1 MSSLRSMSRTANWLR
16 EITTIATKMPRLHFA
31 LICLDL
37 ARLVASPRFPKTQQ
51 EGNRGDRTAERRLVS
66 RVQLAVKAAIERE
79 GLTIGI
85 REHELLRP
93 GRQIWRCQTQSV
105 CIPEHESGALAAE
118 RSGGARQK
126 PAAANDDCCA
136 SRCRAAC
143 RRQSTDRKGQVR
155 AKRWEAKPAGGVEDV
170 DAAAEARRCSRIGG
184 FGRGAT
190 VRKG

>member
-1 MSSLRSMSRTANWLR
+1 MSSLPSMSRTANWLR

-105 CIPEHESGALAAE
+105 AFLNTKVALLPPSVAVVLDRNPLPRMTIAVP
-118 RSGGARQK
+118 
-126 PAAANDDCCA
+126 PAAGPLAGDSLPIA
-136 SRCRAAC
+136 RGRFG
-143 RRQSTDRKGQVR
+143 QKGG
-155 AKRWEAKPAGGVEDV
+155 EAKPAGGVEDV